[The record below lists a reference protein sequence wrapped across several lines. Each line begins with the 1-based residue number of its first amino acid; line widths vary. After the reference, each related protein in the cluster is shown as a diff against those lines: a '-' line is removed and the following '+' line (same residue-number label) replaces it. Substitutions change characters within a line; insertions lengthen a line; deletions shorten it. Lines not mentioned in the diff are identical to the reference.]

1 MSRYHDEFGPGINQ
15 QCLLLHCTS
24 AGKSHPYIDS
34 LPELFPDLLSQDKY
48 DQILKTKTTH
58 VDMLYCCGLSR
69 TRISNYFD
77 FDIYDLVSYPY
88 HRWFCTLKKCA
99 FRKKTKEKTKNKKPH
114 TFGLFTF
121 LWWVEVYSI
130 FDNTIFRTR
139 TGVMSTWRQVGISLK
154 HV

>member
-48 DQILKTKTTH
+48 EQILKTKTTH

-88 HRWFCTLKKCA
+88 HRWFCTLRKCT
-99 FRKKTKEKTKNKKPH
+99 FRKKNERKKKKLTPSDCLL
-114 TFGLFTF
+114 FDDGLKCILF
-121 LWWVEVYSI
+121 L
-130 FDNTIFRTR
+130 TIPFL
-139 TGVMSTWRQVGISLK
+139 GLE
-154 HV
+154 HVSWALGDKWEFP